1 MSTTRG
7 KPDIGLHCLPF
18 FGSIKKSFVLLPSSP
33 PRYDFPS
40 YNYSSFGFLFPGGPL
55 HIATMVSLLTPS
67 PDGQPYRE
75 NADGEGFPSGKEVKR
90 TNSQTLRL
98 SAGTL
103 LSGFLARVQNQ
114 DDDECDKRDTDADVG
129 EIAGVVTFD
138 AGPHLQKFLCAIAA
152 VVHHAAACND

>member
-7 KPDIGLHCLPF
+7 KPDIDAHYLLS
-18 FGSIKKSFVLLPSSP
+18 FGSINESSVLLPSSL
-33 PRYDFPS
+33 PRYGFPS

-75 NADGEGFPSGKEVKR
+75 NADGKGFPSGKEVKR

-98 SAGTL
+98 SAGVL

-114 DDDECDKRDTDADVG
+114 EDDECDQRDTDADVG
-129 EIAGVVTFD
+129 EVAGVVAFD
-138 AGPHLQKFLCAIAA
+138 A
-152 VVHHAAACND
+152 